1 MGFQTGDVIYQR
13 YRIVKLLAQGGFGT
27 LYRAWDTALGRPC
40 ALKENLDPSPGGQR
54 QFLREAKI
62 LANLIH
68 PGLPRVTDYFLTQGQ
83 SQYLVMDYVEG
94 QDLQEMLEDRGGPLP
109 EARVQVWAAQICDAL
124 IYLHSQTPPVIH
136 RDIKPANIKITP
148 SGQAVLVDFGI
159 AKVYDPKLKTTLGA
173 QAVSP
178 GYSPY
183 EQYGKGKTDPR
194 TDIYALGATLYTL
207 LTAREPPESVQRVVN
222 DPLVP
227 PRQLNFGLSLR
238 TSAAIMKAMQMDPTQ
253 RFPNAADF
261 KAALAPPPVIRQP
274 AAVPVSSPLSGS
286 LASKPAPVAL
296 PLPALPWGWI
306 GLVVVMALVILFLLV
321 KVMRAKP
328 DGILPAGLA
337 NQTAAPMLSTS
348 PVSTSGSS
356 VTPVQPTANLITGT
370 VGPIVTPFVYIV
382 QAGDT
387 CSELAE
393 AFGVSIKAI
402 VAINPDLASD
412 CGVLYA
418 GQALLIPKQ
427 AGSQITIVPFRS
439 PTPRLPQVTQIS
451 SVDGMEMVFIPSGD
465 FPMGADD
472 NDPAAGMVE
481 KPQHWLYLSPYWI
494 DLTEITNAM
503 YAQCVKMGDCRPPE
517 KTSSKTRPVYYGE
530 SQYQDYPVV
539 YVSWEDASAYC
550 HWAGRRLPSEAEWEK
565 AARSTDGRLYPWGDT
580 PPDSRKANF
589 NNLVG
594 DTTRVGAY
602 PAGASSFGVL
612 DMAGNVAEWVADWY
626 GEGYYASSPYKNPLG
641 PKSGEFRILRGGSWF
656 NMAHA
661 LRTTFR
667 LWNYPSLRS
676 ETIGFRCVH

>member
-1 MGFQTGDVIYQR
+1 MGLQQGEVIYQR

-68 PGLPRVTDYFLTQGQ
+68 PSLPRVTDYFLVQGQ

-109 EARVQVWAAQICDAL
+109 EGRVQVWASQICDAL

-183 EQYGKGKTDPR
+183 EQYGKGKTDSR

-207 LTAREPPESVQRVVN
+207 LTASEPPESVQRVVN
-222 DPLVP
+222 DPLVA
-227 PRQLNFGLSLR
+227 PRQLNLGLSLR
-238 TSAAIMKAMQMDPTQ
+238 TSAAIMKAIQMDPSQ

-261 KAALAPPPVIRQP
+261 KAALTPPPAVRQP
-274 AAVPVSSPLSGS
+274 PVPVINPQPGL
-286 LASKPAPVAL
+286 LAPKSAATLQPPAT
-296 PLPALPWGWI
+296 LPWGWI
-306 GLVVVMALVILFLLV
+306 GLVILMSLVILFLLV
-321 KVMRAKP
+321 QVLRGRP
-328 DGILPAGLA
+328 GIALPSVQAT
-337 NQTAAPMLSTS
+337 QIPAALHSTS
-348 PVSTSGSS
+348 PASKAAASST
-356 VTPVQPTANLITGT
+356 PNQPTTTVITGT
-370 VGPIVTPFVYIV
+370 LEPVVTPLVYIV
-382 QAGDT
+382 QSGDT
-387 CSELAE
+387 CSEIAE
-393 AFGVSIKAI
+393 AFGISVKAI
-402 VAINPDLASD
+402 VAINPDLAAD

-427 AGSQITIVPFRS
+427 TGSQITIVPFRS
-439 PTPRLPQVTQIS
+439 PTPRLPQVTKTS
-451 SVDGMEMVFIPSGD
+451 SVDGMELVFIPSGE

-472 NDPAAGMVE
+472 TDPEAGAVE

-494 DLTEITNAM
+494 DRTEVTNAR
-503 YAQCVKMGDCRPPE
+503 YQQCVKAGDCQPPE
-517 KTSSKTRPVYYGE
+517 KVGSKTRPAYYNN
-530 SQYQDYPVV
+530 SQYQDYPVIF
-539 YVSWEDASAYC
+539 VSWEDASAYC
-550 HWAGRRLPSEAEWEK
+550 HWADRRLPSEAEWEK
-565 AARSTDGRLYPWGDT
+565 AARGIDSQLYPWGDT
-580 PPDSRKANF
+580 PADYRKANF
-589 NNLVG
+589 NNLAG
-594 DTTRVGAY
+594 DTTRVGLY
-602 PAGASSFGVL
+602 PAGASPYGVV

-626 GEGYYASSPYKNPLG
+626 GEGYYAASPYKNPPG
-641 PKSGEFRILRGGSWF
+641 PKSGEFRMLRGGSWF
-656 NMAHA
+656 NTAHA

-676 ETIGFRCVH
+676 ETIGFRCAQ

>member
-1 MGFQTGDVIYQR
+1 MGLQQGEVIYQR

-68 PGLPRVTDYFLTQGQ
+68 PSLPRVTDYFLIQGQ

-109 EARVQVWAAQICDAL
+109 EGRVQVWAGQICDAL
-124 IYLHSQTPPVIH
+124 VYLHSQTPPVIH

-207 LTAREPPESVQRVVN
+207 LTAREPLESVQRVVN

-227 PRQLNFGLSLR
+227 PRQLNLGLSLR
-238 TSAAIMKAMQMDPTQ
+238 TSAAIMKAMQIDPSQ
-253 RFPNAADF
+253 RFPNAAEF
-261 KAALAPPPVIRQP
+261 KAALTPPPAIRQLP
-274 AAVPVSSPLSGS
+274 VPVINPQPGS
-286 LASKPAPVAL
+286 LASKAAPAMPPPVS
-296 PLPALPWGWI
+296 LPWGWI
-306 GLVVVMALVILFLLV
+306 SLVIVMSLVILSLLAQ
-321 KVMRAKP
+321 VMRAKP
-328 DGILPAGLA
+328 GAVLPSGLA
-337 NQTAAPMLSTS
+337 TQPAKTVLSNNPVSRTAASI
-348 PVSTSGSS
+348 
-356 VTPVQPTANLITGT
+356 TPNQPPAAVITGT
-370 VGPIVTPFVYIV
+370 LEPVVTPLVYIV

-387 CSELAE
+387 CSEIAE

-402 VAINPDLASD
+402 VAINPDLAAD

-418 GQALLIPKQ
+418 GQALLVPKE
-427 AGSQITIVPFRS
+427 AGSQVTFVPTRS
-439 PTPRLPQVTQIS
+439 PTPRLPQVTKIS
-451 SVDGMEMVFIPSGD
+451 AVDGMEMVSIPSGE

-472 NDPAAGMVE
+472 TDSDAGAVE

-494 DLTEITNAM
+494 DKTEITNAM
-503 YAQCVKMGDCRPPE
+503 YQQCVQAGDCQPPG
-517 KTSSKTRPVYYGE
+517 KLNSKTRLAYYND
-530 SQYQDYPVV
+530 SQYRDYPVIF
-539 YVSWEDASAYC
+539 VSWEDASAYC
-550 HWAGRRLPSEAEWEK
+550 HWADRRLPSEAEWEK
-565 AARSTDGRLYPWGDT
+565 AARGTDSWLYPWGDA
-580 PPDSRKANF
+580 PADFRKANF
-589 NNLVG
+589 NNLAG
-594 DTTRVGAY
+594 DTTRVASY
-602 PAGASSFGVL
+602 PAGASPFGAL

-626 GEGYYASSPYKNPLG
+626 GDGYYTASPYKNPPG
-641 PKSGEFRILRGGSWF
+641 PKSGEFRMLRGGSWF
-656 NMAHA
+656 NSANA

-676 ETIGFRCVH
+676 ETIGFRCAQ

>member
-1 MGFQTGDVIYQR
+1 MGLQQGEVIYKR

-40 ALKENLDPSPGGQR
+40 ALKENLDPSPEGQR

-68 PGLPRVTDYFLTQGQ
+68 PSLPRVTDYFLVQGQ
-83 SQYLVMDYVEG
+83 NQYLVMDYVEG

-109 EARVQVWAAQICDAL
+109 EARVQVWAAQVCDAL
-124 IYLHSQTPPVIH
+124 VYLHSQTPPVIH

-227 PRQLNFGLSLR
+227 PRQLNLGLSLR
-238 TSAAIMKAMQMDPTQ
+238 TSAAIMKAMQMDPSQ

-261 KAALAPPPVIRQP
+261 KAALAPTPVIRQP
-274 AAVPVSSPLSGS
+274 PVRVINPQPGSQAA
-286 LASKPAPVAL
+286 KPAPAL
-296 PLPALPWGWI
+296 APPVSLPWGWI
-306 GLVVVMALVILFLLV
+306 GLVIGMSLIILFLLV
-321 KVMRAKP
+321 QMMRGRPGAA
-328 DGILPAGLA
+328 LPSGLA
-337 NQTAAPMLSTS
+337 TQSPASMHSTS
-348 PVSTSGSS
+348 PVAEYSASLTPSQPISAVVTGTLEPV
-356 VTPVQPTANLITGT
+356 VTPL
-370 VGPIVTPFVYIV
+370 VYIV

-387 CSELAE
+387 CSEIAV

-402 VAINPDLASD
+402 VALNPDLAAD

-439 PTPRLPQVTQIS
+439 PTPHLPQVTKIS
-451 SVDGMEMVFIPSGD
+451 SVDSMEMVFIPSGE

-472 NDPAAGMVE
+472 TDPDAGPVE

-494 DLTEITNAM
+494 DRTEITNAM
-503 YAQCVKMGDCRPPE
+503 YQQCVKAGDCQPPE
-517 KTSSKTRPVYYGE
+517 KLSSKTRPAYYNDA
-530 SQYQDYPVV
+530 QYQDYPVV
-539 YVSWEDASAYC
+539 FVSWEDASVYC
-550 HWAGRRLPSEAEWEK
+550 HWAGQRLPSEAEWEK
-565 AARSTDGRLYPWGDT
+565 AARGKDSQLYPWGDAQA
-580 PPDSRKANF
+580 DFRKANF
-589 NNLVG
+589 NSLAG
-594 DTTRVGAY
+594 DTTRVGLY
-602 PAGASSFGVL
+602 PAGASPFGVL

-626 GEGYYASSPYKNPLG
+626 SDGYYAASPYKNPPG
-641 PKSGEFRILRGGSWF
+641 PKSGEFRMLRGGSWF
-656 NMAHA
+656 NTAHA

-667 LWNYPSLRS
+667 LWNYPTLHS
-676 ETIGFRCVH
+676 ETIGFRCAQ

>member
-1 MGFQTGDVIYQR
+1 MGLQPGEIIYQR

-68 PGLPRVTDYFLTQGQ
+68 PSLPRVTDYFLIQGQ

-109 EARVQVWAAQICDAL
+109 EVRVQVWASQICDAL
-124 IYLHSQTPPVIH
+124 VYLHSQTPPVIH

-148 SGQAVLVDFGI
+148 AGQAVLVDFGI

-207 LTAREPPESVQRVVN
+207 LTAREPLESVQRVVN
-222 DPLVP
+222 DPLVS
-227 PRQLNFGLSLR
+227 PRQLNLGLSLR
-238 TSAAIMKAMQMDPTQ
+238 TSAAIMKAMQMDPSQ

-261 KAALAPPPVIRQP
+261 KAALTPPTPVRQP
-274 AAVPVSSPLSGS
+274 PVPVSNPQAGS
-286 LASKPAPVAL
+286 LSSKQV
-296 PLPALPWGWI
+296 PLPQPPVSLPWGWI
-306 GLVVVMALVILFLLV
+306 GLVVFMALVILFLLV
-321 KVMRAKP
+321 QVIHPKSGAV
-328 DGILPAGLA
+328 LPSGLTTQA
-337 NQTAAPMLSTS
+337 TAPLLSTG
-348 PVSTSGSS
+348 PVSKTAVSML
-356 VTPVQPTANLITGT
+356 PNQPTATVITGT
-370 VGPIVTPFVYIV
+370 LEPAVTPFIYIV

-387 CSELAE
+387 CSEIAQ

-402 VAINPDLASD
+402 VAINPTLAVD

-427 AGSQITIVPFRS
+427 AGSQITFVPIHS
-439 PTPRLPQVTQIS
+439 PTPRLPQITQIS
-451 SVDGMEMVFIPSGD
+451 SVDGMEMVFIPAGD
-465 FPMGADD
+465 FPMGADE
-472 NDPAAGMVE
+472 NDPDVDAVE

-503 YAQCVKMGDCRPPE
+503 YAQCVKAGDCQTPE
-517 KTSSKTRPVYYGE
+517 KVSSKTRPAYYND
-530 SQYQDYPVV
+530 SQHQDYPVV
-539 YVSWEDASAYC
+539 YVSWDDASAYC
-550 HWAGRRLPSEAEWEK
+550 HWAGRRLPTEAEWEK
-565 AARSTDGRLYPWGDT
+565 AARGIDGRLYPWGDV
-580 PPDSRKANF
+580 PADNRKANY

-594 DTTRVGAY
+594 DTTRVGFY
-602 PAGASSFGVL
+602 PAGASPYGVL

-626 GEGYYASSPYKNPLG
+626 GDGYYAVSPYKNPPG
-641 PKSGEFRILRGGSWF
+641 PKSGEFRMLRGGSWF
-656 NMAHA
+656 NPMHA

-667 LWNYPSLRS
+667 LWNYPNLRS
-676 ETIGFRCVH
+676 ETIGFRCAH

>member
-1 MGFQTGDVIYQR
+1 MGLQPGEVIYQR

-109 EARVQVWAAQICDAL
+109 EARVQVWAGQICDAL
-124 IYLHSQTPPVIH
+124 VYLHAQTPPVIH

-227 PRQLNFGLSLR
+227 PRQLNLSLSMR
-238 TSAAIMKAMQMDPTQ
+238 TSAAIMKAMQMDSTQ

-261 KAALAPPPVIRQP
+261 KAALTPPPVVRQP
-274 AAVPVSSPLSGS
+274 PVPVSTPQPGS
-286 LASKPAPVAL
+286 LAPKSATAN
-296 PLPALPWGWI
+296 PLPVVLPWGWI
-306 GLVVVMALVILFLLV
+306 SLVIVLSLVILFLLV
-321 KVMRAKP
+321 QVMRAKP
-328 DGILPAGLA
+328 GAVLPSQLA
-337 NQTAAPMLSTS
+337 AQPVASSISTS
-348 PVSTSGSS
+348 AVSRTTASS
-356 VTPVQPTANLITGT
+356 IPNQPTAT
-370 VGPIVTPFVYIV
+370 VLTSTLEPPVTPFVYNV
-382 QAGDT
+382 QSGDT
-387 CSELAE
+387 CSEIAE
-393 AFGVSIKAI
+393 AFGVSTKAI
-402 VAINPDLASD
+402 VAINPDLAAD

-418 GQALLIPKQ
+418 GQALLIPKP
-427 AGSQITIVPFRS
+427 AGSQVPFIPSRS
-439 PTPRLPQVTQIS
+439 PTPRLPQVTKIS
-451 SVDGMEMVFIPSGD
+451 TVDGMEMVFIPAGE

-472 NDPAAGMVE
+472 TDPEAGPVE

-503 YAQCVKMGDCRPPE
+503 YQQCVTTGDCQPPE
-517 KTSSKTRPVYYGE
+517 KTSSKTRPAYYGE

-539 YVSWEDASAYC
+539 FISWEDASTYC
-550 HWAGRRLPSEAEWEK
+550 HWAGRRLPTEAEWEK
-565 AARSTDGRLYPWGDT
+565 AARGTDSQLYPWGDV
-580 PPDSRKANF
+580 PADFRKANF

-594 DTTRVGAY
+594 DTTRVGSF
-602 PAGASSFGVL
+602 PGGASPFGAL

-626 GEGYYASSPYKNPLG
+626 GEDYYAASPYKNPPG
-641 PKSGEFRILRGGSWF
+641 PKRGDFRILRGGSWF
-656 NMAHA
+656 NTANA

-667 LWNYPSLRS
+667 LWNYPNLRS
-676 ETIGFRCVH
+676 ETIGFRCGN

>member
-1 MGFQTGDVIYQR
+1 MGLQTGEVIYQR

-68 PGLPRVTDYFLTQGQ
+68 PGLPRVTDYFLIQGQ

-94 QDLQEMLEDRGGPLP
+94 QDLQEILEDRGGPLP
-109 EARVQVWAAQICDAL
+109 EARVQVWASQICDAL
-124 IYLHSQTPPVIH
+124 VYLHSQTPPVIH

-148 SGQAVLVDFGI
+148 TGQAVLVDFGI
-159 AKVYDPKLKTTLGA
+159 AKVYDPKLKTTSGA

-207 LTAREPPESVQRVVN
+207 LTAREPLESVQRVVN

-227 PRQLNFGLSLR
+227 PRQLNLGLSLR
-238 TSAAIMKAMQMDPTQ
+238 TSATIMKAMQMDPTQ

-261 KAALAPPPVIRQP
+261 KAALTPSPPVRQP
-274 AAVPVSSPLSGS
+274 PVPVSNPQPVS
-286 LASKPAPVAL
+286 LASKPVLVTQPRL
-296 PLPALPWGWI
+296 SRPWGWI
-306 GLVVVMALVILFLLV
+306 GLVVVLSLVILFLLV
-321 KVMRAKP
+321 QVMRAKP
-328 DGILPAGLA
+328 GTVLPSGLVTEA
-337 NQTAAPMLSTS
+337 TAPLLSTS
-348 PVSTSGSS
+348 PVSKTVTSITPNQPS
-356 VTPVQPTANLITGT
+356 VMVITGT
-370 VGPIVTPFVYIV
+370 LEPAVTPFVYLV

-387 CSELAE
+387 CSEIAE

-402 VAINPDLASD
+402 VAINLDLAAD

-427 AGSQITIVPFRS
+427 AGSQITFVPFRS
-439 PTPRLPQVTQIS
+439 STPLLPQVTQIS
-451 SVDGMEMVFIPSGD
+451 SVDGMEMVFIPAGE

-472 NDPAAGMVE
+472 SDPEADAVE

-503 YAQCVKMGDCRPPE
+503 YAQCVKAGDCQPPE
-517 KTSSKTRPVYYGE
+517 KVSSKTRPAYYNE

-565 AARSTDGRLYPWGDT
+565 AARGTDGRLYPWGEAPADT
-580 PPDSRKANF
+580 RKANF

-594 DTTRVGAY
+594 DTTRVGSY
-602 PAGASSFGVL
+602 LAGASPFGVL

-626 GEGYYASSPYKNPLG
+626 GDGYYAASPYKNPPG
-641 PKSGEFRILRGGSWF
+641 PKSGEFRMLRGGSWF

-667 LWNYPSLRS
+667 LWNYPNLRS
-676 ETIGFRCVH
+676 ETIGFRCAH